1 MSYFESAGDNPRL
14 RLLTST
20 FGSNHSSGE
29 ISLVFKMSGENYE
42 TSAECLVGGPTLSS
56 ILTMLNKRFELLPRI
71 KLQVDSDDMW
81 ADLVALYKNCSMDY
95 YSKLRITLDNQPA
108 VDTGGV
114 RRQVYSRV
122 FQNFANNETV
132 CLFDGPLH
140 NLRPTCSAEAR
151 SSGLFKILGS
161 MIAHSICQDKIGFPH
176 LSLACYWYIIGGE
189 NKALQF
195 ASVEDLPADS
205 ALLISQVST
214 ASCIYNRV
222 IHEVMCVSAS

>member
-95 YSKLRITLDNQPA
+95 YSKLQITLDNQPA

-161 MIAHSICQDKIGFPH
+161 MIAHSICQDK
-176 LSLACYWYIIGGE
+176 LAFRICHW
-189 NKALQF
+189 
-195 ASVEDLPADS
+195 
-205 ALLISQVST
+205 
-214 ASCIYNRV
+214 RV
-222 IHEVMCVSAS
+222 IGI